1 MVAPNSPSARAQHST
16 APATR
21 DGRTSGRVT
30 LQSTVH
36 RLAPSVRAASSNRVS
51 MERSPASTVITRNG
65 IATNVSAMMAPAVVK
80 GRWTPKVVASHP
92 PTRPRRPKASS
103 SATPPT
109 TGGSTIGN
117 TVRARNTDR
126 PGKVSRAKVQ
136 ASGTPRVIAIAVAE
150 NDASND
156 KRKAASTS
164 AEPNCCQADAQG
176 VRSSKPSSGMMK
188 NAAPALARMTIG
200 RGAEGRSLRR
210 LRVGKAIAGKGLPAT
225 GVDVTDERPG
235 QRPVLRI
242 LEDDNWIL
250 RHHVERWCNGDAL
263 NRLAGGL
270 HVREVNDAGVR
281 LADRHLAQ
289 DGLHIRLLARG
300 LDAHPGF
307 LQRLG
312 RVVPARNR
320 RRAEHDHQPR
330 ASQVGK
336 RGDMFRV
343 PLPYHDLEIVTSE
356 HNR

>member
-16 APATR
+16 APAMR

-109 TGGSTIGN
+109 TGGSTMGN

-136 ASGTPRVIAIAVAE
+136 ASGTPRVSAIAVAE
-150 NDASND
+150 RDASND

-210 LRVGKAIAGKGLPAT
+210 LRVGKAIAGKGLPAA

-242 LEDDNWIL
+242 LEQGDRIVG
-250 RHHVERWCNGDAL
+250 HHVERRRNGHALDPGSGSLHVGHVDDAGVGFTERHL
-263 NRLAGGL
+263 AENGFHIDLLAGGL
-270 HVREVNDAGVR
+270 QGHAGI
-281 LADRHLAQ
+281 L
-289 DGLHIRLLARG
+289 
-300 LDAHPGF
+300 
-307 LQRLG
+307 
-312 RVVPARNR
+312 
-320 RRAEHDHQPR
+320 
-330 ASQVGK
+330 
-336 RGDMFRV
+336 
-343 PLPYHDLEIVTSE
+343 
-356 HNR
+356 